1 MDFWLFPNYFT
12 SFKDPRKILWPLVS
26 VKSRDD
32 KFGVGNLVFRTMSVG
47 FIGYMI
53 FQFFQDEKNIE
64 DLKDLK
70 GGIQDL
76 LDYGQDFIMGHQL
89 GDGNKTEEATF

>member
-1 MDFWLFPNYFT
+1 MDFWLFPYYFT

-26 VKSRDD
+26 VKSRED

-47 FIGYMI
+47 FIGYMV

-64 DLKDLK
+64 DLKDMK

-76 LDYGQDFIMGHQL
+76 LDYGQDFIMGH
-89 GDGNKTEEATF
+89 